1 MYIVQAQGKKISQ
14 PIVRY
19 RKENLRKQI
28 ATASRPTRGHASRLD
43 RADLSN
49 RQNFWGLHNGIK
61 VILKSYFIFITNISN
76 FTTFFQFLTY
86 SRLAV

>member
-1 MYIVQAQGKKISQ
+1 MPVGTNSLDVETYMNKTKICQ

-49 RQNFWGLHNGIK
+49 RQHFWGLHNGSK
-61 VILKSYFIFITNISN
+61 VILKSYFIFIMD
-76 FTTFFQFLTY
+76 
-86 SRLAV
+86 